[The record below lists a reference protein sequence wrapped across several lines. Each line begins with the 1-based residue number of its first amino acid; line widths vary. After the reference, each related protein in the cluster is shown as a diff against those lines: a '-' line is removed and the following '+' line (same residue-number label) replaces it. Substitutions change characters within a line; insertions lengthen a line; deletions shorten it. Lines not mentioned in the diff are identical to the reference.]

1 MSVFD
6 PRTEA
11 LRTEIYRRMSGGEK
25 IALALKMREMSIAMV
40 RDSIRRQRPDLSED
54 DLELEVRKRYLGKEL
69 AELTEPMRRE
79 YMRRQ
84 RQLAEHSDA
93 EGRSHE

>member
-1 MSVFD
+1 MTVRD
-6 PRTEA
+6 PKTEA

-25 IALALKMREMSIAMV
+25 IALALKMREDAIAMV
-40 RDSIRRQRPDLSED
+40 RDSIRRQRPYLSED
-54 DLELEVRKRYLGKEL
+54 DLEFEVRKRYLGKEL

-84 RQLAEHSDA
+84 RQLAERADS
-93 EGRSHE
+93 EERPHE